1 VEELG
6 QEGGESGEEKVT
18 NGKMIKLRDIFPLP
32 LFIPIPYS
40 SLFMAKSNSK
50 EV

>member
-18 NGKMIKLRDIFPLP
+18 NGK
-32 LFIPIPYS
+32 
-40 SLFMAKSNSK
+40 K
-50 EV
+50 EGEIAVN